1 MMLLQNVERLLE
13 HIQSVEADAIA
24 LSKESML
31 KLAAFLERQGVSID
45 DDAAE
50 ALQFQ
55 DIIAQQLS
63 ATIEAIE
70 SVRQLQLNVTEP
82 ADAERLGQ
90 KLEDVLERA
99 KERRQ
104 AFTGNVHHVNDDEA
118 IEFF

>member
-13 HIQSVEADAIA
+13 HIRSVEADVIA

-31 KLAAFLERQGVSID
+31 KLAALLERQGVGID

-50 ALQFQ
+50 ALQYQ

-70 SVRQLQLNVTEP
+70 SVRQLHLSAAEP
-82 ADAERLGQ
+82 ADATRLNQ
-90 KLEDVLERA
+90 ELEDVLERA

-104 AFTGNVHHVNDDEA
+104 AFTGNVHHVNDDES